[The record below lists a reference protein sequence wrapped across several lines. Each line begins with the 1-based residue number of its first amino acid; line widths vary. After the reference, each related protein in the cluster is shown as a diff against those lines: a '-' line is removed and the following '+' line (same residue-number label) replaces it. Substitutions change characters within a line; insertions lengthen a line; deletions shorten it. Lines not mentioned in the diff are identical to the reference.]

1 MMPGMTCLTQTN
13 LPMAKNAK
21 DFQDLAIKATLIL
34 SILWLSLSMVKV
46 AMLMKPLM
54 TSLPNMIKNTAMSWR
69 ENPRKMLSDRI

>member
-34 SILWLSLSMVKV
+34 SILWLSLSIAKV
-46 AMLMKPLM
+46 DMLMKPLM
-54 TSLPNMIKNTAMSWR
+54 TSFPNMIKNTAMSWR
-69 ENPRKMLSDRI
+69 EKPRRMLSDKI

>member
-13 LPMAKNAK
+13 WPMAKNAR
-21 DFQDLAIKATLIL
+21 DFQDLAIKATFTL

-46 AMLMKPLM
+46 AMLIKPLM
-54 TSLPNMIKNTAMSWR
+54 TSLPNMIKNIAMNRR